1 MDLASSLAILF
12 EFVDADCCWLLLL
25 RLRDCIEAMGGG
37 GGGAPLAGAELNRPA
52 GRGGGGGALLLLL
65 LCYRKI

>member
-12 EFVDADCCWLLLL
+12 EFVDDDCCWLLLL
-25 RLRDCIEAMGGG
+25 FRLRDCIEAIGGG
-37 GGGAPLAGAELNRPA
+37 GGGAPLEGAELNRPV

-65 LCYRKI
+65 L